1 LPAGPGQAAGVKQIL
16 GWVVV
21 VVTAVFV
28 LMNMARAQVW
38 FFGIS
43 AQMPIAFVVL
53 ASAALG
59 ALGSYAFVSMRSRK

>member
-1 LPAGPGQAAGVKQIL
+1 MKQIL

-28 LMNMARAQVW
+28 FMNMARAQVW

-59 ALGSYAFVSMRSRK
+59 ALGSYAFLSLRKRK

>member
-1 LPAGPGQAAGVKQIL
+1 LPGRAGHLPGVKQIL

-28 LMNMARAQVW
+28 FMNMARAQVW

-59 ALGSYAFVSMRSRK
+59 ALGSYAFLSLRKRK

>member
-1 LPAGPGQAAGVKQIL
+1 LPARAGHLPGVKQIL

-28 LMNMARAQVW
+28 VMNMARAQVW

-59 ALGSYAFVSMRSRK
+59 ALGSYAFLSFRTRK

>member
-1 LPAGPGQAAGVKQIL
+1 MHSSLVKQFL

-21 VVTAVFV
+21 LVTAIFV
-28 LMNMARAQVW
+28 IKNTDTAHVW

-53 ASAALG
+53 ASALLG
-59 ALGSYAFVSMRSRK
+59 ALGAYAFLSLKSRK